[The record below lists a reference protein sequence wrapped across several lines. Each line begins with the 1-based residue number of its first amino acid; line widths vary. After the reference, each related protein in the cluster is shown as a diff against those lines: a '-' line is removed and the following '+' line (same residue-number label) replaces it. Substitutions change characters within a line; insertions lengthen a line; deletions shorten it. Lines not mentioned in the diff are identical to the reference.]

1 VQILS
6 TAYPFLERTRLGDIE
21 MVEAGDSVLYGA
33 PNDPEKGFL
42 VRPGQRS
49 YVAFMSRLLAYT
61 Q

>member
-1 VQILS
+1 
-6 TAYPFLERTRLGDIE
+6 
-21 MVEAGDSVLYGA
+21 MVEAGDNVLYGA